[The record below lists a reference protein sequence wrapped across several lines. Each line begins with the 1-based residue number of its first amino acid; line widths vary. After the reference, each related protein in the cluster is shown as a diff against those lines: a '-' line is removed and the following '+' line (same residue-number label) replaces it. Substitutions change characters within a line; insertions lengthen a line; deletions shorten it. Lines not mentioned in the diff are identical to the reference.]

1 MWGAFLRRAVS
12 VGEERG
18 GWRDAGQDVHTSIQ
32 GNQGNRF
39 RPLKSLLCLQ
49 LLNLN
54 KIRSLLLGSTI
65 TSADQE
71 LINKCRQTKAV
82 WKMSGFHQSLLSVFF
97 FVICSVNLSLKIF
110 LYVFTAHS
118 RPLPPSIWPSLRR
131 SVSPLRVWLACVVY
145 VPSRCSV
152 DLCCHLPDYLP
163 DSLSLSGNVQSII
176 IN

>member
-1 MWGAFLRRAVS
+1 MS

-71 LINKCRQTKAV
+71 LINTCRQTEAV
-82 WKMSGFHQSLLSVFF
+82 WKMSGFHQFLLSVFF
-97 FVICSVNLSLKIF
+97 FCNLFSQFIFKDISVC
-110 LYVFTAHS
+110 LYGTFQASPS
-118 RPLPPSIWPSLRR
+118 RHLA
-131 SVSPLRVWLACVVY
+131 VSPLLRLSS
-145 VPSRCSV
+145 PGLISMCSV
-152 DLCCHLPDYLP
+152 RPVTL
-163 DSLSLSGNVQSII
+163 
-176 IN
+176 